1 MKAMTLRLIPAA
13 VFLATV
19 SAAWP
24 ARAHQEPPA
33 GLPSA
38 PAAQQASQAGS
49 RDAAPRTQAL
59 SPDTRE
65 ALLQQYLQAERAS
78 AAGASESSIAWMSSL
93 VSDPRAR
100 RVNDL
105 LTVRVVESITAAGTA
120 DTSLSKK
127 SAATAGANRLFGLE
141 TKFPSWIDP
150 AALAALSADSRF
162 NGGGTTTRTGE
173 LTAVMTVRV
182 AEVLPNGDL
191 FLEGVREID
200 INGDRQVVV
209 LTGVAR
215 PSDISRNNVLLSTQ
229 IGQLNIR
236 YFGRGLIKDNLQPGW
251 LIRFLNKIF

>member
-1 MKAMTLRLIPAA
+1 MKATTWRLLPAA
-13 VFLATV
+13 ICLAAI

-24 ARAHQEPPA
+24 ARAQHESQA
-33 GLPSA
+33 R
-38 PAAQQASQAGS
+38 PAARQQASQAEPQGG
-49 RDAAPRTQAL
+49 AVRTL
-59 SPDTRE
+59 PSDTHE
-65 ALLQQYLQAERAS
+65 ALFQQYLQSARANE
-78 AAGASESSIAWMSSL
+78 AGAGETSVAWMSSL

-105 LTVRVVESITAAGTA
+105 LTVRVIESITAAGTA

-127 SAATAGANRLFGLE
+127 SAASAGANRLFGLE
-141 TKFPSWIDP
+141 TKLPSWIDP

-162 NGGGTTTRTGE
+162 NGGGATTRTGE
-173 LTAVMTVRV
+173 LTAIMTVRV

-191 FLEGVREID
+191 LLEGVREID

-251 LIRFLNKIF
+251 LIRILNKIF